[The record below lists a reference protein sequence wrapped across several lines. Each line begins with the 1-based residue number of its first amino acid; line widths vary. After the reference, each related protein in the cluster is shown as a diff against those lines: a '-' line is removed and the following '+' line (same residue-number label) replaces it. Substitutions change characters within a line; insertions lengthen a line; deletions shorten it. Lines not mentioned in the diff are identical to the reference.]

1 MTDQPFR
8 YRFDRQ
14 GRVVK
19 PKPARTEPKPKPRQ
33 RSGTTRKWVTR
44 TAESI
49 LNACYPG
56 EIPAVV
62 IERALER
69 MANSDGK
76 KLPRR
81 QP

>member
-1 MTDQPFR
+1 VTDQPFR
-8 YRFDRQ
+8 YRFDRN
-14 GRVVK
+14 GRVIK
-19 PKPARTEPKPKPRQ
+19 PKAARTEPKPKPRQ
-33 RSGTTRKWVTR
+33 RSGTARKYVTH

-69 MANSDGK
+69 MAKNDGK